1 MTRVLFVFELQA
13 SFRAAGVEATVLAPE
28 PLAAFMRAEH
38 EKWGRVVRQT
48 GATVN

>member
-1 MTRVLFVFELQA
+1 MTRLA
-13 SFRAAGVEATVLAPE
+13 SFSTTVAVTFEATVRAPE

-38 EKWGRVVRQT
+38 EKWGRVVRET